1 MQKRVKRIQGHLTEI
16 FYQHTK
22 CFSPQLG
29 VGGMIYWLF
38 GKPIHAPV
46 KEKIDCQQNSEF
58 AWEGCLAEQ
67 KDKHLVKN
75 CKKNDHYFQIF
86 QKNLNC

>member
-1 MQKRVKRIQGHLTEI
+1 MENHALSNIPIDAKKSQKNPRTEI

-58 AWEGCLAEQ
+58 AWEGCLAQ
-67 KDKHLVKN
+67 SIL
-75 CKKNDHYFQIF
+75 
-86 QKNLNC
+86 